1 MQGKTRHERT
11 FQPAVNAVARVA
23 ICEHTGLPADMQ
35 PPCLQATEEDVQLY
49 ADGTQFGTLATSS
62 VFPLM
67 INKLNGSTL
76 HTQ

>member
-1 MQGKTRHERT
+1 MQDKTRYERT

-49 ADGTQFGTLATSS
+49 AD
-62 VFPLM
+62 
-67 INKLNGSTL
+67 
-76 HTQ
+76 